1 LVYLDAHDYVVLHC
15 KKPNYS
21 AIILLV
27 PKTSRSTFDSRILE
41 LEKENQML
49 IKGEVTI
56 RAPRKKVWDFMTDP
70 NQIGQCAPGVEKI
83 EMIEPLKRY
92 RGVVSVGFG
101 AVKARFSGEVEV
113 LELDEPNFAK
123 LKAHGSASGSVADAV
138 SDMQLSDG
146 PDGSTVL
153 NWTADVTVSGQ
164 LASLASRLMVPV
176 SQKLAQVFYDQV
188 KKKIETE
195 NTTAS
200 STD

>member
-1 LVYLDAHDYVVLHC
+1 
-15 KKPNYS
+15 
-21 AIILLV
+21 
-27 PKTSRSTFDSRILE
+27 
-41 LEKENQML
+41 ML

-56 RAPRKKVWDFMTDP
+56 RAPRKKVWDFLTDP
-70 NQIGQCAPGVEKI
+70 DQIGQCAPGVEKI

-92 RGVVSVGFG
+92 RGIVSVGLG
-101 AVKARFSGEVEV
+101 AVKARFSGEVEIIE
-113 LELDEPNFAK
+113 LEEPNYAK

-138 SDMQLSDG
+138 SEMRLSDG

-176 SQKLAQVFYDQV
+176 SQKLAQVFYEQV
-188 KKKIETE
+188 RKKIETE
-195 NTTAS
+195 NEAAD